1 MENLTF
7 LLRGF
12 IIGFSIAAPVGP
24 IGILCIQRTLRY
36 GRMTGF
42 ISGLGAATA
51 DAIYGMVAGLGLTAI
66 SGLLLSQ
73 GSLLRLAGGVFLCY
87 LGIRTFLERP
97 ASGGQ
102 AAAEG
107 SANLPLKNAYAT
119 TVALTLTNP
128 MTILSFTAIF
138 AGLGLAAGGSTWASA
153 LALVLGV
160 FFGSATWWLTLSFVS
175 GLFRQK
181 LGTPGGLRWINRIS
195 GAVILGFGIASL
207 ASLLWQPQAENQPQ
221 SQLLAPAPAS
231 ASAGFSRADAPRQFQ
246 FPQDHGPHEDF
257 QTEWW
262 YFTGTLQ
269 NDAGQKFGFQ
279 LTFFRRA
286 LLPSGSAAP
295 RSSDWAASQVYLA
308 HFALTD
314 AGRNEHLA
322 SERFS
327 RGAAGLAGAHSPPF
341 RVWLEDWQ
349 AVQTAPGVFH
359 LNASSGEAGSDT
371 GIAVDLE
378 LTQEKEPVLQG
389 EAGLSR
395 KGPQPGQASYYYSL
409 TGLRTA
415 GTLRSAG
422 ITHTVQGSAWMDHEF
437 STSALGPDQVGWD
450 WFSIQMEDGSQL
462 MLFEL
467 RQTDGS
473 IDPFSS
479 GTLVLPDGK
488 TIPLKAG
495 EFSVTVLDRWTSPH
509 TGAIYPAGWQIEI
522 PSRQLSLKIQ
532 PLIADQEMVLSYA
545 YWEGAVQVQA
555 RSRGSE
561 SSGSGYVELTGYAGS
576 MRGQF

>member
-160 FFGSATWWLTLSFVS
+160 FFGSASWWLTLSFVS

-221 SQLLAPAPAS
+221 SQLLAPPQPAPAPAS
-231 ASAGFSRADAPRQFQ
+231 AGQTRRGSSNFPRTTARMKTFRPNGGISPAPCKTMPGRNSGFSS
-246 FPQDHGPHEDF
+246 
-257 QTEWW
+257 
-262 YFTGTLQ
+262 L
-269 NDAGQKFGFQ
+269 
-279 LTFFRRA
+279 
-286 LLPSGSAAP
+286 SSAAP
-295 RSSDWAASQVYLA
+295 CCPPAAPRPVHRTGQPA
-308 HFALTD
+308 
-314 AGRNEHLA
+314 
-322 SERFS
+322 RFTW
-327 RGAAGLAGAHSPPF
+327 P
-341 RVWLEDWQ
+341 
-349 AVQTAPGVFH
+349 
-359 LNASSGEAGSDT
+359 
-371 GIAVDLE
+371 
-378 LTQEKEPVLQG
+378 
-389 EAGLSR
+389 
-395 KGPQPGQASYYYSL
+395 
-409 TGLRTA
+409 
-415 GTLRSAG
+415 
-422 ITHTVQGSAWMDHEF
+422 
-437 STSALGPDQVGWD
+437 
-450 WFSIQMEDGSQL
+450 
-462 MLFEL
+462 
-467 RQTDGS
+467 
-473 IDPFSS
+473 
-479 GTLVLPDGK
+479 
-488 TIPLKAG
+488 
-495 EFSVTVLDRWTSPH
+495 TSP
-509 TGAIYPAGWQIEI
+509 
-522 PSRQLSLKIQ
+522 
-532 PLIADQEMVLSYA
+532 
-545 YWEGAVQVQA
+545 
-555 RSRGSE
+555 
-561 SSGSGYVELTGYAGS
+561 
-576 MRGQF
+576 